1 MFGAMLFL
9 LNKNHHRY
17 LNDNFKKFDIN
28 VIQGLILLTLSEHPE
43 MSQKD
48 LGNLLNLSKGS
59 IAKYLADLE
68 EKGFISRRK
77 LEDNK
82 RKYQI
87 ILEDKSIKLIPDLRA
102 ISKDWENQAGLTN
115 LNPEF
120 VNDFKKILD
129 NSSKLLEGE

>member
-120 VNDFKKILD
+120 VDDFKKILD

>member
-48 LGNLLNLSKGS
+48 LGGLLNLSKGS